1 MKVGNIT
8 MMIPYNPSFIFP
20 PSFTLLETEI
30 KMKHLKSFFGSHMGM
45 MLICC
50 LAMVG
55 AYFLFASGIAEGS
68 ILAALA
74 PLIACVGVHFLMMK
88 MTGKSCHGSHEHDK
102 KDDKQQNATPHG
114 IPKTNP

>member
-1 MKVGNIT
+1 
-8 MMIPYNPSFIFP
+8 
-20 PSFTLLETEI
+20 
-30 KMKHLKSFFGSHMGM
+30 MKHLKSFFGSHMGM

-68 ILAALA
+68 TLAALA

-88 MTGKSCHGSHEHDK
+88 MTGKSCHGSHEQDK
-102 KDDKQQNATPHG
+102 KDDKQQNVTPHG